1 MSQDKKMISV
11 DEAEYKALL
20 AKASAQGTQI
30 DQLKSQLRDST
41 EALSVIKTKMDA
53 AEQEEKDAVIEELVR
68 DSQGK
73 LTKEALKDHELKELY
88 FLKDNLD
95 KAEPKTFIS
104 VMRQREVDAVKP
116 QVLGTVGSFNQETK
130 KYEGGLPS

>member
-1 MSQDKKMISV
+1 LSQDKKMISV